1 MEEKWYKG
9 RSQIGFVNL
18 ENYLDAMKRR
28 LSLSLRILMIY
39 SGLQVKIYYNLA
51 VEKYRGPIFTR
62 RGRMGQFVAKH
73 CHTPIIIHDMQS
85 SV

>member
-62 RGRMGQFVAKH
+62 PYLYGGV
-73 CHTPIIIHDMQS
+73 CSETLPHTHYNP
-85 SV
+85 